1 MSSHLIDSV
10 TVLRR
15 FRRSIRV
22 DADLGAAGSDGFIC
36 TSTAEQAI
44 VTTID
49 HVALHGHGAFTWTGP
64 YGCGKSSLAVVF
76 AAALGPNGE
85 ARKRALATLPPMLR
99 DQIAER
105 MRWRKPGWTIVPAV
119 GGRADAREV
128 IGAALDTM
136 DVPGSDQDVI
146 PRLITAASSGG
157 PGLLLIIDEMGK
169 LLEHAAA
176 GLADA
181 YFFQELAEAAARS
194 DGRLVVIGVLHQAFD
209 DYAYRLARETRDDWL
224 KIQGRYVD
232 VPLNPAGEEQ
242 LELLSRAFDSKDRPE
257 RLAPA
262 SAVAAALRGT
272 SAPPERLTATLT
284 ACWPLSPVVSC
295 LLGPLSRRR
304 FGQNQR
310 SLFGFLGSAEPH
322 GFQDFLK
329 STELGFDG
337 LYDTA
342 WLWSYLRSNLEPS
355 ILASPDGHR
364 WSLAIDAI
372 ERCDG
377 RGADEV
383 QLRVA
388 KTIALVDMFRE
399 RSGLVAD
406 TAILAAAMPDVP
418 VTTVMEAIE
427 TLKSWSVIVY
437 RRHLDAFSL
446 YAGSDF
452 DIDAAVEGVRAEMI
466 GCDYARLRGTGVF
479 SPILAKR
486 HYHHSGAMRWFDVD
500 IAPLDDAQ
508 ERIERFRGDTGA
520 VGLFLLLVNEE
531 GSNAAIVRRRLAKIG
546 ELVGDRPIAFGVA
559 TDSYMLRELSLELI
573 ALERVQTMRPE
584 LKGDPVARREVG
596 SRVARLAAELEDRLR
611 GSLAATDWRTPFL
624 GSAGTDE
631 PLGEGA
637 ARLSMLASRM
647 ASSLYSKAPRVLNEL
662 VNRAKPS
669 SNAMAAVRA
678 LMIAMVKRAAQ
689 PRLGIT
695 DFPAEGGL
703 YTSIIERTGL
713 HVAREDGSHAFVPP
727 ADDETTHRLY
737 PLWTAGS
744 RLLEDAGPEGATLAD
759 LFAEWRRRPYG
770 LKDGLHPILGL
781 AFLLSHE
788 NGLSIYLDG
797 VFCSSLG
804 DLLVDRVLQDPGAV
818 RVRHSVVTDAHARI
832 LQGVSELAAE
842 LSGQEAERSLEPL
855 AVGRRL
861 VALVTGAPGWV
872 RRTSRLGPTALKV
885 RNIASSA
892 HDPNKFMLDDLPTL
906 FGKDPSDDAHVDSVI
921 EEVKAGLRELYDAY
935 GQMCGSLRDV
945 LADELRAGR
954 PDPDWKRVQARAKV
968 VIGLTGNYRL
978 DAFATRLSGFD
989 GSIESFEGLVS
1000 LAANKPPRDWVDRDV
1015 DAARI
1020 ELAALSQ
1027 EFLRAEGFA
1036 HVKDRENGRVSMALF
1051 VSDPGRPALVTP
1063 EFSVDNLDRL
1073 RAHMLASKLLKTM
1086 GSGVPRDVALAALAE
1101 LVAQVAEGLPAP
1113 ADAEGGEDL
1122 LSGLL
1127 KTVNVR

>member
-1 MSSHLIDSV
+1 MTSKLSESV

-15 FRRSIRV
+15 FRRSVRV
-22 DADLGAAGSDGFIC
+22 DTDLGASGSDGFIC

-44 VTTID
+44 TTTID
-49 HVALHGHGAFTWTGP
+49 HVAEHGHGAFTWTGP

-76 AAALGPNGE
+76 AAALGPQGK
-85 ARKRALATLPPMLR
+85 ARESALATLPGGLR
-99 DQIAER
+99 ERVARR
-105 MRWRKPGWTIVPAV
+105 MRWRKPGWTVVPVV
-119 GGRADAREV
+119 GRRGDARDV
-128 IGAALDTM
+128 IATALDAQG
-136 DVPGSDQDVI
+136 VPGAGADVI
-146 PRLITAASSGG
+146 TRLVTAAGSGG

-176 GLADA
+176 GMADA
-181 YFFQELAEAAARS
+181 YFFQELAEAATRS

-224 KIQGRYVD
+224 KIQGRYLD

-242 LELLSRAFDSKDRPE
+242 LQLLSCAFDAETRPE
-257 RLAPA
+257 ALEL
-262 SAVAAALRGT
+262 AVAVAGALRGT
-272 SAPPERLTATLT
+272 NAPLERIASTLS
-284 ACWPLSPVVSC
+284 ACWPLNPVVAC

-329 STELGFDG
+329 STDVGSGE

-342 WLWSYLRSNLEPS
+342 WLWSYLRANLEPS

-372 ERCDG
+372 ERCEG
-377 RGADEV
+377 RGADDV

-406 TAILAAAMPDVP
+406 GAIIAAAMPDVDSAL
-418 VTTVMEAIE
+418 VGEAIE
-427 TLKSWSVIVY
+427 TLKTWSVAVY
-437 RRHLDAFSL
+437 RRHLDAYSL

-452 DIDAAVEGVRAEMI
+452 DIDAAVETVRAEMM

-500 IAPLDDAQ
+500 IAPLDEAQ
-508 ERIERFRGDTGA
+508 ERIERFSGDTGA
-520 VGLFLLLVNEE
+520 VGLFLLLINEA
-531 GSNAAIVRRRLAKIG
+531 SASAAAIRRRLTKI
-546 ELVGDRPIAFGVA
+546 EEVVGDRPIAFGVA
-559 TDSYMLRELSLELI
+559 ADSYMLRELSLELI
-573 ALERVQTMRPE
+573 ALERVQSTRPE
-584 LKGDPVARREVG
+584 LKGDPVARREVA

-611 GSLAATDWRTPFL
+611 GSLASTAWHTPFVD
-624 GSAGTDE
+624 GDVEDVPAI
-631 PLGEGA
+631 EGA
-637 ARLSMLASRM
+637 ARLSVLASRM
-647 ASSLYSKAPRVLNEL
+647 ASSLYPCTPRIRNEL

-678 LMIAMVKRAAQ
+678 LMVAMVQRSAE

-703 YTSIIERTGL
+703 YTSILERTRLHVDQGSGL
-713 HVAREDGSHAFVPP
+713 HTFVTPI
-727 ADDETTHRLY
+727 DDEASHRIH
-737 PLWTAGS
+737 PLWEVGS
-744 RLLEDAGPEGATLAD
+744 KLLDDVGPEGTTLAE
-759 LFAEWRRRPYG
+759 LFAQWRARPYG

-781 AFLLSHE
+781 AFLLSQE
-788 NGLSIYLDG
+788 NSISVYLDG
-797 VFCSSLG
+797 IFCSSLG
-804 DLLVDRVLQDPGAV
+804 DLLVDRMLQDPASV
-818 RVRHSVVTDAHARI
+818 RVRRSVVSDAHVHI
-832 LQGVSELAAE
+832 LRGVSELVADLAGVE
-842 LSGQEAERSLEPL
+842 FEQAIEPL

-872 RRTSRLGPTALKV
+872 RRTTRLGPTALKV
-885 RNIASSA
+885 RDLATSA
-892 HDPNKFMLDDLPTL
+892 HDPNKFMLDDLPAM
-906 FGKDPSDDAHVDSVI
+906 FAQDASDDQRVERVI
-921 EEVKAGLRELYDAY
+921 AELKAGLRELSQAYDK
-935 GQMCGSLRDV
+935 MFVSLRDV
-945 LADELRAGR
+945 LVDELRAGR
-954 PDPDWKRVQARAKV
+954 SDTDWERLQARAEV

-978 DAFATRLSGFD
+978 DAFATRLSTFD
-989 GSIESFEGLVS
+989 GSVETLEGLAS

-1015 DAARI
+1015 DAACI

-1036 HVKDRENGRVSMALF
+1036 HVKGREDGRVRMAVF
-1051 VSDPGRPALVTP
+1051 IGDPGRPALVTP
-1063 EFSVDNLDRL
+1063 EFSVDDLEWQ
-1073 RAHMLASKLLKTM
+1073 RAKQLARKLMKLIGTDV
-1086 GSGVPRDVALAALAE
+1086 SRDVALAAVAE
-1101 LVAQVAEGLPAP
+1101 LGA
-1113 ADAEGGEDL
+1113 L
-1122 LSGLL
+1122 LNEESSVTIEPLL
-1127 KTVNVR
+1127 TAVNAR